1 MTLYLLQ
8 FNNYYNR
15 IVRFY
20 PTAEEYIDYL
30 CEGGNAIIGNVNFIP
45 NDGVSA
51 Q

>member
-20 PTAEEYIDYL
+20 PTAAEYVDYL